1 VPFHVLRY
9 AGTARYRLCCWL
21 WVLMK
26 RGSDVAALIP
36 SRAGVEC
43 SVVVLEGLGPWIMAL
58 AFLVWG

>member
-1 VPFHVLRY
+1 
-9 AGTARYRLCCWL
+9 
-21 WVLMK
+21 
-26 RGSDVAALIP
+26 LIP